1 MLDRTTK
8 EPSRMRERP
17 SIVDSDTRKKKNEQ
31 IEHDDGEES
40 RPHYHNNVLTKPLEK
55 SLNS

>member
-17 SIVDSDTRKKKNEQ
+17 SIVDSDTRKKNEQ
-31 IEHDDGEES
+31 KEHDDGEES

-55 SLNS
+55 S